1 MLMSHDPCH
10 GTHLDQDNTLGHN
23 TLGHN
28 KSESLQDR
36 AAMLT
41 LGSPS
46 GSTLARRRRSPARC
60 GSMSTEF
67 DGENHVLGYS
77 TYLELSDH
85 HKSCGTVATCN
96 SNLRVLY
103 AHGTVS

>member
-77 TYLELSDH
+77 TYLELSRSSQKLWD
-85 HKSCGTVATCN
+85 CR
-96 SNLRVLY
+96 NL
-103 AHGTVS
+103 